1 MCFNNDNV
9 YYIGKEGFVT
19 EDYIIEKVRDL
30 VNAKAKLTILNIKEN
45 NDILENDDAESI
57 FDISIAAYL
66 LNPLQN
72 TRNECA
78 GF

>member
-57 FDISIAAYL
+57 FDISIAEYL
-66 LNPLQN
+66 RL
-72 TRNECA
+72 
-78 GF
+78 